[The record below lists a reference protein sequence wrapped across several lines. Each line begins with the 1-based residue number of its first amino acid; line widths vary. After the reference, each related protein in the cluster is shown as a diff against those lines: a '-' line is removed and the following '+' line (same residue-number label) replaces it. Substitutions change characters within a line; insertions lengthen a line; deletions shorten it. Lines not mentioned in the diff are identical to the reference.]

1 MSSTPNFAAVALAP
15 NLVEIS
21 TANTN
26 RDGTGT
32 LGTLVTGTTG
42 GVVIEQITVTA
53 TGTTTAGMIRFF
65 LSIDGGTSKRL
76 IYEAQVTAQTP
87 SASARAFTTD
97 VSPLIGLVLLTTNT
111 ILYVSTEKAETFNV
125 LAQKAGL

>member
-1 MSSTPNFAAVALAP
+1 MANTPNFASTPLAP
-15 NLVEIS
+15 DLIQIS

-32 LGTLVTGTTG
+32 LGTFVTGTAG
-42 GVVIEQITVTA
+42 GIVIEQITITA

-65 LSIDGGTSKRL
+65 LSVDGGTNKRL
-76 IYEAQVTAQTP
+76 IYEQQVSAQIP
-87 SASARAFTTD
+87 SATVPAFSIES
-97 VSPLIGLVLLTTNT
+97 VPLNGLVLLTTNT

>member
-1 MSSTPNFAAVALAP
+1 MASNPSFASTPLAP
-15 NLVEIS
+15 DLIQIS

-32 LGTLVTGTTG
+32 LGTFVTGTAG
-42 GVVIEQITVTA
+42 GIVIEQITITA

-65 LSIDGGTSKRL
+65 LSVDGGTNTKL
-76 IYEAQVTAQTP
+76 IYEQQVSAQIP
-87 SASARAFTTD
+87 SATVPAFSIQS
-97 VSPLIGLVLLTTNT
+97 VPLNGLVLLTTNT

-125 LAQKAGL
+125 LAQKAEL

>member
-1 MSSTPNFAAVALAP
+1 MASNPSFASTPLAP
-15 NLVEIS
+15 DLIQIS

-32 LGTLVTGTTG
+32 LGTFVTGTAG
-42 GVVIEQITVTA
+42 GIVIEQITITA

-65 LSIDGGTSKRL
+65 LSVDGGTNTRL
-76 IYEAQVTAQTP
+76 IYEQQVSAQIP
-87 SASARAFTTD
+87 SATVPAFSIES
-97 VSPLIGLVLLTTNT
+97 VPLNGLVLLTTNT

>member
-1 MSSTPNFAAVALAP
+1 MANTPNFASTPLAP
-15 NLVEIS
+15 DLIQIS

-32 LGTLVTGTTG
+32 LGTFVTGTAG
-42 GVVIEQITVTA
+42 GIVIEQITITA

-65 LSIDGGTSKRL
+65 LSVDGGTNTRL
-76 IYEAQVTAQTP
+76 IYEQQVSAQIP
-87 SASARAFTTD
+87 SATVPAFSIES
-97 VSPLIGLVLLTTNT
+97 VPLNGLVLLTTNT

>member
-1 MSSTPNFAAVALAP
+1 MASNPSFASTPLAP
-15 NLVEIS
+15 DLIQIS

-32 LGTLVTGTTG
+32 LGTLVTGTAD
-42 GVVIEQITVTA
+42 GVVIEQITITA

-65 LSIDGGTSKRL
+65 LSVDGGTNTRL
-76 IYEAQVTAQTP
+76 IYEQQVAAQIP
-87 SASARAFTTD
+87 SATVPAFSIEI
-97 VSPLIGLVLLTTNT
+97 VPLNGLVLLTTNT
-111 ILYVSTEKAETFNV
+111 ILYVSTEEAETFNV